1 MAHVNPVQIQKF
13 LKGVDYPAS
22 KAALIET
29 AKKHGADDNVC
40 SSLEQLPDEDFQ
52 TPADVSQA
60 FGRMPGDVPGGE
72 SSQQGQ
78 QSQRQQSGASSGTSQ
93 EAGEFLSEALE
104 DSMAEVELC
113 ELALQKTEND
123 DVKVFAQKMID
134 DHSNMGREIEKL
146 AGRKHSDMPR
156 DIKPEHKKRME
167 ELSKLEGRDFDKR
180 FIEANIKD
188 HSEDVKKFSE
198 IANKISDQT
207 VKSFAEK
214 SVKILSG
221 HLKMAEDINRKMS
234 H

>member
-1 MAHVNPVQIQKF
+1 MAHVNPIQIQKY

-22 KAALIET
+22 KSALIET
-29 AKKHGADDNVC
+29 ARKHGADDNVC

-60 FGRMPGDVPGGE
+60 FGRLPDDVSGGE
-72 SSQQGQ
+72 SSQQGKK
-78 QSQRQQSGASSGTSQ
+78 SGASSTGSG
-93 EAGEFLSEALE
+93 EAEEFLSEALE

-113 ELALQKTEND
+113 ELALEKTEND

-134 DHSNMGREIEKL
+134 DHSAMGREIEKL
-146 AGRKHSDMPR
+146 AGRKQADLPR
-156 DIKPEHKKRME
+156 DIESEHKQRMK
-167 ELSKLEGRDFDKR
+167 ELSKLSGRDFDKR
-180 FIEANIKD
+180 FIEENIKD

-198 IANKISDQT
+198 IANKISDQA
-207 VKSFAEK
+207 VKPFAEK

-221 HLKMAEDINRKMS
+221 HLKMAEDIKRKMS